1 MSGSS
6 SSIGWFSSYVTK
18 FGAGLVVLFALVLAA
33 GVNAFAGLPGELS
46 TAARADL
53 LSGILTVVLSFVIVL
68 TFVVAAYGRES
79 FDALSILT
87 ERAQQMER
95 GELDVDV
102 ETNRTDE
109 LGELYQSFAAMRDA
123 LRARIRQTEQ
133 QNQRLQRTAQQQA
146 EVMRAIAEGDL
157 SRRMK
162 EDVDEPVLAE
172 LAGNFNDMMDDLEET
187 MGRVQRF
194 TEAVSM
200 ASTDLATQTEQA
212 MEASKQVSDAAAE
225 ITQGSGQNPVVAQ
238 LEAAEN
244 GDASDLTGTATGGS
258 LRPAAEGTGQETL
271 ESGMGIETGET
282 VDAIDDLAEQMDRI
296 TEVTE
301 FITRVATET
310 NMLAL
315 NAGIEAS
322 KVEEGAEGF
331 EVVAEEVKSLAEE
344 TRESAG
350 EIEEITTE
358 VRSDTNDAVSSI
370 LRQQAALLLVMN
382 DQAEELAEAASELQE
397 ILAELRVSGGVDS
410 GRGSSVE
417 LESTDSSDANGVP
430 TND

>member
-6 SSIGWFSSYVTK
+6 SSVGWFSSYVTK
-18 FGAGLVVLFALVLAA
+18 FGAGVVVLFALVLAA
-33 GVNAFAGLPGELS
+33 GVNAFAGLSGELS

-53 LSGILTVVLSFVIVL
+53 LSGILTIVLSFIIVL

-123 LRARIRQTEQ
+123 LRARIRQTER

-157 SRRMK
+157 SRRMN

-200 ASTDLATQTEQA
+200 ASTDLASQTEQA

-225 ITQGSGQNPVVAQ
+225 ITQGSGENPVVAQ
-238 LEAAEN
+238 LEAAES
-244 GDASDLTGTATGGS
+244 GDATG
-258 LRPAAEGTGQETL
+258 LAAVHEGDGAGQPTL
-271 ESGMGIETGET
+271 DGGMGTETDET

-322 KVEEGAEGF
+322 KVDEGAEGF

-358 VRSDTNDAVSSI
+358 VRSGTNDAVSSI

-382 DQAEELAEAASELQE
+382 EQAEDLAEAASELQE
-397 ILAELRVSGGVDS
+397 ILAELRVSGGAGS
-410 GRGSSVE
+410 GRGSGVE
-417 LESTDSSDANGVP
+417 LESTDRPDADGVP
-430 TND
+430 RND